1 MLMVMSN
8 DNFDDLMM
16 MITFN
21 DNFNDDDNV

>member
-1 MLMVMSN
+1 MLMAMSN

-21 DNFNDDDNV
+21 DNFDDDDNV